1 MTKEQI
7 MIFDAKL
14 EKMVDHHYDL
24 VYFEGFKD
32 CIQFMENNVFH
43 DAEKNV
49 YKIEDHI
56 MRYPFTRL
64 LNNMKDALQEKLVD
78 ELFRRMDQTI
88 ERYKEE
94 SEEPDD
100 YDIPEEPD
108 DYDIPDP
115 EWMECDDDCASCSSD
130 TCNHRTEEY
139 QVVDDIYDL
148 PDRRIDFMGIGGND
162 EDY

>member
-7 MIFDAKL
+7 MIFDSKI
-14 EKMVDHHYDL
+14 EKMCADDIL
-24 VYFEGFKD
+24 YFEGFKD
-32 CIQFMENNVFH
+32 CIQFLENTVFH
-43 DAEKNV
+43 DAEQDA
-49 YKIEDHI
+49 YKMEDHT

-64 LNNMKDALQEKLVD
+64 LYNMKDALQEKLVD

-88 ERYKEE
+88 EGYKKT
-94 SEEPDD
+94 
-100 YDIPEEPD
+100 PEDTD
-108 DYDIPDP
+108 DYDIPDS

-148 PDRRIDFMGIGGND
+148 PDSSIDFMGIGGND
-162 EDY
+162 EDD

>member
-14 EKMVDHHYDL
+14 EKMVDHHYDI

-78 ELFRRMDQTI
+78 ELFLRMDQTI
-88 ERYKEE
+88 EGYKKIMEE
-94 SEEPDD
+94 SMDD
-100 YDIPEEPD
+100 DN
-108 DYDIPDP
+108 IPDP

-148 PDRRIDFMGIGGND
+148 PDSSIDFMGIGGND
-162 EDY
+162 EDD

>member
-14 EKMVDHHYDL
+14 EKMVDHHYDI

-88 ERYKEE
+88 EGYEE
-94 SEEPDD
+94 EYLIDTD
-100 YDIPEEPD
+100 
-108 DYDIPDP
+108 DIPDP
-115 EWMECDDDCASCSSD
+115 EWMDCDDDCEHCTVD
-130 TCNHRTEEY
+130 CPHRTEECM
-139 QVVDDIYDL
+139 DAGSFL
-148 PDRRIDFMGIGGND
+148 PDSSIDFMGIGGND
-162 EDY
+162 EDD